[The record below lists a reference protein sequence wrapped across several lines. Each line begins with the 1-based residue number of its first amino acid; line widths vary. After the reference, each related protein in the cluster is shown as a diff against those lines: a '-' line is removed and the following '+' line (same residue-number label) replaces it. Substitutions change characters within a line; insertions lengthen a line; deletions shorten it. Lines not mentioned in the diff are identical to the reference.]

1 MEDTAKIAYDDDRII
16 YGQEAVESIGEWSSL
31 VVLEVPRKVINI
43 LDNLPSS
50 DFYFN
55 WPAKTLSQL
64 PWKEP
69 EILKPTTPKETIE
82 KARRIALSL
91 LDSKVAA

>member
-1 MEDTAKIAYDDDRII
+1 MEDTAKIAYDNERII
-16 YGQEAVESIGEWSSL
+16 YGQEAIEGIVEWSGL
-31 VVLEVPRKVINI
+31 VVIEVPRKVINI
-43 LDNLPSS
+43 LDGLPSS

-69 EILKPTTPKETIE
+69 EILRPTTPKETIE
-82 KARRIALSL
+82 KARRIALAL
-91 LDSKVAA
+91 LNSKAAA